1 MIDVVRG
8 AIDVPA
14 HIPPD
19 RVVEF
24 DVYNPPDKGSNY
36 FRVWKEFQD
45 RSAELVWTTC
55 NGGHWIATRGAV
67 IRAIFD
73 DYKHFSSSILMLPRE
88 RGVSISL
95 PPTSLDPP
103 AHRPFRALLNRGLSP
118 GAVRGIEQ
126 SVRTYAIGLLEQIK
140 TRGRCEFI
148 RDFAR
153 FLPLQVFFRLAN
165 LPMTDRD
172 KLEYWMVQIIRPD
185 GSMTQ
190 DEAMGNFANY
200 LKPILEERRKNPGS
214 DLLSAVATGTING
227 RPITPEEAMAVGT
240 TLLIG
245 GLDTVVAFMGFI
257 MNHLANSRESRNY
270 IHTHRGEMHNITE
283 ELFRRFPVGTNVRCV
298 TEDLDFQGVKLKGDD
313 LISMPQVL
321 FSLDER
327 IYERPMEVDFSRNSS
342 GYVSFGQGVHR
353 CPGSYLAKTEVTILL
368 EEWLLRIPD
377 FEVEPGAEIT
387 VSTGTTSGILNLPLR
402 WS

>member
-1 MIDVVRG
+1 MIDVAREPKV
-8 AIDVPA
+8 VPA
-14 HIPPD
+14 HIPGD

-24 DVYNPPDKGSNY
+24 DVYNPPDKGANY
-36 FRVWKEFQD
+36 FRAWKEFQD
-45 RSAELVWTTC
+45 RSADLVWTTG

-73 DYKHFSSSILMLPRE
+73 DYKHFSSSILLLPRE
-88 RGVSISL
+88 RGAAVSL

-118 GAVRGIEQ
+118 SAVRGIEQ
-126 SVRTYAIGLLEQIK
+126 SVRTYATGLLDELK
-140 TRGRCEFI
+140 TRRGCEFI
-148 RDFAR
+148 GDFAR

-165 LPMTDRD
+165 LPMTDRE
-172 KLEYWMVQIIRPD
+172 KLEYWMTQIIRPD

-190 DEAMGNFANY
+190 DEAMGSFANY
-200 LKPILEERRKNPGS
+200 LKPILEERRKNPGN
-214 DLLSAVATGTING
+214 DLLSAVATGTIDG
-227 RPITPEEAMAVGT
+227 RPITPEEAIAVGT

-257 MNHLANSRESRNY
+257 MNYLAGAPEARSY
-270 IHTHRGEMHNITE
+270 IRAHRDEMHNITE
-283 ELFRRFPVGTNVRCV
+283 ELFRRFPVGTNVRRV
-298 TEDLDFQGVKLKGDD
+298 TEDLEFHGITLRRED
-313 LISMPQVL
+313 LICMPQVL
-321 FSLDER
+321 LSLDER
-327 IYERPMEVDFSRNSS
+327 VYQRPMEVDFSRNSG
-342 GYVSFGQGVHR
+342 GYVTFGQGVHR

-368 EEWLLRIPD
+368 EEWLPRIPD
-377 FEVEPGAEIT
+377 FEVEPGVEII